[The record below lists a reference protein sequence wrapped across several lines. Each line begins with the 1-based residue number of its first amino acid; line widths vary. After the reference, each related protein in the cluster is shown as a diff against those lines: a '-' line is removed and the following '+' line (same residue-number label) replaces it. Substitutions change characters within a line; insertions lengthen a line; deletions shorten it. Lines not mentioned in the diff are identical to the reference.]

1 MSDLEEAAKKSNSVK
16 AIIGVVT
23 ATVGLLGMAATG
35 IFWIDDRYAKT
46 PEFVELKNEVTLIE
60 LKEQLREAQQ
70 EYFFL
75 RKQARVNP
83 NDEEL
88 QEELQEAKEVV
99 DELKKLIKELNKKK
113 LLDQ

>member
-1 MSDLEEAAKKSNSVK
+1 MSDIEEVAKKSNNIK

-23 ATVGLLGMAATG
+23 AVVGLVGMAATG
-35 IFWIDDRYAKT
+35 IFWVDDRYAKT

-83 NDEEL
+83 DDEEL
-88 QEELQEAKEVV
+88 QKELEDAKEVV
-99 DELKKLIKELNKKK
+99 DYRASRDHCRHIG
-113 LLDQ
+113 